1 MRKCSKL
8 TVVTMG
14 LLCFVPSVQ
23 NNLSQIG
30 GANIV
35 GLIGLFLSIRFS
47 RIKI

>member
-1 MRKCSKL
+1 MKKRSKF

-14 LLCFVPSVQ
+14 VLCFVPSVQ

-30 GANIV
+30 GANVV
-35 GLIGLFLSIRFS
+35 GLIGLFLLIRFS